1 MITFLFSEFSLDSCE
16 TSAAP
21 SSWDLDL
28 NLRMQQ
34 LDSVLS
40 PPNLAKSAE
49 VVTTINASDILS
61 TAVNAAAVNNNND
74 DDIDECEL
82 FRCDV
87 CKKQFQVRREILP
100 YMHND

>member
-61 TAVNAAAVNNNND
+61 TAVNAAAVNHNND
-74 DDIDECEL
+74 DDMDDECEL

-87 CKKQFQVRREILP
+87 CKKQFQART
-100 YMHND
+100 DS